1 VKGLFLAP
9 KSIMGSLPDCGGR
22 ASMARDPLGGAL
34 GASALVLGLVSVLLS
49 DLLSA
54 AGSDLVIGV
63 GLGLSSGLS
72 CAHACVNVNSIRQLS
87 KQNFLNMTT
96 RLSVRTG
103 ITLSAT
109 DACLTQSDPSFFFQM
124 NAIK

>member
-1 VKGLFLAP
+1 
-9 KSIMGSLPDCGGR
+9 MGSLPDCGGR
-22 ASMARDPLGGAL
+22 ASIARDPLGGAL
-34 GASALVLGLVSVLLS
+34 GASALVS
-49 DLLSA
+49 DLLSV
-54 AGSDLVIGV
+54 AGSDLAIGV

-72 CAHACVNVNSIRQLS
+72 CAHACVNDNSMRQLS

-103 ITLSAT
+103 NTLSAT
-109 DACLTQSDPSFFFQM
+109 DARLIHAKPSAFVVM

>member
-1 VKGLFLAP
+1 
-9 KSIMGSLPDCGGR
+9 
-22 ASMARDPLGGAL
+22 MARDPLGGTL
-34 GASALVLGLVSVLLS
+34 GASVLVSDLLS

-72 CAHACVNVNSIRQLS
+72 CAHACVNDNSMRQLS

-109 DACLTQSDPSFFFQM
+109 DADPI
-124 NAIK
+124 ALILY

>member
-1 VKGLFLAP
+1 
-9 KSIMGSLPDCGGR
+9 
-22 ASMARDPLGGAL
+22 MARDPLGGDL
-34 GASALVLGLVSVLLS
+34 GASALLSVLLS
-49 DLLSA
+49 FLLSA

-72 CAHACVNVNSIRQLS
+72 CAHACVSDNNMRQLS

-96 RLSVRTG
+96 RLSVTTG

-109 DACLTQSDPSFFFQM
+109 DGCSATGCVGM
-124 NAIK
+124 HAIK

>member
-1 VKGLFLAP
+1 
-9 KSIMGSLPDCGGR
+9 
-22 ASMARDPLGGAL
+22 MARDPLGGAL
-34 GASALVLGLVSVLLS
+34 VS

-72 CAHACVNVNSIRQLS
+72 CAHACVNDNSIRQLS

-109 DACLTQSDPSFFFQM
+109 DACLMQSLISAFVLM
-124 NAIK
+124 IAIK

>member
-1 VKGLFLAP
+1 
-9 KSIMGSLPDCGGR
+9 
-22 ASMARDPLGGAL
+22 MARDPLGGGL
-34 GASALVLGLVSVLLS
+34 GASALLS
-49 DLLSA
+49 FLLSA

-72 CAHACVNVNSIRQLS
+72 CAQACVSDSSMRQLS

-96 RLSVRTG
+96 RLSVTTG

-109 DACLTQSDPSFFFQM
+109 DGCSATGCVGM
-124 NAIK
+124 HAIK